1 MPPRRRSPTQGSEL
15 KYRTLPGTQ
24 LEVSEVCLGTMTW
37 GEQNDEAEGH
47 AQLDYAIAQG
57 INFIDTA
64 EMYPVPPNATTQ
76 GRTET
81 ILGSW
86 LGRRG
91 RDGLVIASK
100 VAGPGRRDWIRSG
113 RTDLT
118 RGVIAEAV
126 ETSLARLQIDCIDLY
141 QIHWPQRNVPNF
153 GATEFDPAKEKG
165 GPAIRE
171 QVEGMAA
178 LIQAGKIR
186 YYGLSNESAWGV
198 CEFRR
203 AARELGVPGP
213 VTIQNSYSLV
223 SRNVDND
230 LAETLFREQMSLL
243 AYSPLAAG
251 MLTGKYLD
259 GTQPANARFTL
270 FDGLGVRFRKP
281 IVREAVEAYVA
292 LAKKR
297 GLSPVQLA
305 LGYVKSRWFL
315 GASII
320 GATSMAQLEEDI
332 AAAQFELDAE
342 TLAEIKSIQLRYP
355 NPAG

>member
-1 MPPRRRSPTQGSEL
+1 M

-24 LEVSEVCLGTMTW
+24 LKVSEVCLGTMTW
-37 GEQNDEAEGH
+37 GEQNSEAEAH

-57 INFIDTA
+57 INFMDTA

-81 ILGSW
+81 FLGNW
-86 LGRRG
+86 LARRP
-91 RDGLVIASK
+91 RNGLVIATK

-113 RTDLT
+113 RTELT
-118 RGVIAEAV
+118 RDVIAEAV
-126 ETSLARLQIDCIDLY
+126 DTSLSRLQIETIDLY

-153 GATEFDPAKEKG
+153 GATEFDPAKERS
-165 GPAIRE
+165 GPSIRE

-178 LIQAGKIR
+178 MIEAGKIR
-186 YYGLSNESAWGV
+186 HYGLSNETAWGV

-203 AARELGVPGP
+203 VARELGVPAP

-230 LAETLFREQMSLL
+230 LAEVLFREEMSLL
-243 AYSPLAAG
+243 AYSPLAGG
-251 MLTGKYLD
+251 MLSGKYL
-259 GTQPANARFTL
+259 GGAQPPGSRFTL
-270 FDGLGVRFRKP
+270 FDTLGVRFRKP
-281 IVREAVEAYVA
+281 MVPEAIEAYVT

-315 GASII
+315 GAPII
-320 GATSMAQLEEDI
+320 GATTMPQLEEDI

-342 TLAEIKSIQLRYP
+342 ALADIAAVQARYP

>member
-1 MPPRRRSPTQGSEL
+1 M
-15 KYRTLPGTQ
+15 KYRTLPGTE
-24 LEVSEVCLGTMTW
+24 LNVSEVCLGTMTW
-37 GEQNDEAEGH
+37 GEQNSEDEAH
-47 AQLDYAIAQG
+47 AQLDYAVAHG

-81 ILGSW
+81 FLGNW
-86 LGRRG
+86 LARRS

-100 VAGPGRRDWIRSG
+100 VAGPGRRDWIRNG
-113 RTDLT
+113 RTDLS
-118 RGVIAEAV
+118 REVIAEAV
-126 ETSLARLQIDCIDLY
+126 DTSLARLKIEYIDLY
-141 QIHWPQRNVPNF
+141 QIHWPQRNVPMF
-153 GATEFDPAKEKG
+153 GATAFDPAKEKG
-165 GPAIRE
+165 GPPIRE
-171 QVEGMAA
+171 QVEGMAR
-178 LIQAGKIR
+178 LIEVGKIR
-186 YYGLSNESAWGV
+186 YYGLSNETAWGV

-230 LAETLFREQMSLL
+230 LAEVLFREGMSLL
-243 AYSPLAAG
+243 AYSPLG
-251 MLTGKYLD
+251 GGILTGKYLN
-259 GTQPANARFTL
+259 GAKLPMARFTL

-281 IVREAVEAYVA
+281 IVPEAVAAYVE
-292 LAKKR
+292 LAR
-297 GLSPVQLA
+297 RRSISPVQLA
-305 LGYVKSRWFL
+305 LGYVRSRWFL

-320 GATSMAQLEEDI
+320 GATTMAQLQEDI

-342 TLAEIKSIQLRYP
+342 TLSEIAKVQERYP

>member
-1 MPPRRRSPTQGSEL
+1 M

-24 LEVSEVCLGTMTW
+24 LKVSEVCLGTMTW
-37 GEQNDEAEGH
+37 GEQNSEAEAH

-76 GRTET
+76 GRTE
-81 ILGSW
+81 IFLGNW
-86 LGRRG
+86 LARRP
-91 RDGLVIASK
+91 RDGLVIATK
-100 VAGPGRRDWIRSG
+100 VAGPGRRDWIRNG

-118 RGVIAEAV
+118 RDVIAEAV
-126 ETSLARLQIDCIDLY
+126 DTSLARLQIDTIDLY

-153 GATEFDPAKEKG
+153 GATEFDPAKEKA
-165 GPAIRE
+165 GPSIRE

-178 LIQAGKIR
+178 MIQAGKIR
-186 YYGLSNESAWGV
+186 HYGLSNETAWGV

-203 AARELGVPGP
+203 AARELGVPAP

-230 LAETLFREQMSLL
+230 LAEVLFREEMSLL
-243 AYSPLAAG
+243 AYSPLAGG
-251 MLTGKYLD
+251 MLSGKYL
-259 GTQPANARFTL
+259 GGVQPPGSRFTL
-270 FDGLGVRFRKP
+270 FDTLGVRFRKP
-281 IVREAVEAYVA
+281 MVREAVETYVT

-315 GASII
+315 GAPII
-320 GATSMAQLEEDI
+320 GATTMPQLEEDI

-342 TLAEIKSIQLRYP
+342 ALADIAAVQARYP

>member
-1 MPPRRRSPTQGSEL
+1 
-15 KYRTLPGTQ
+15 
-24 LEVSEVCLGTMTW
+24 
-37 GEQNDEAEGH
+37 
-47 AQLDYAIAQG
+47 
-57 INFIDTA
+57 
-64 EMYPVPPNATTQ
+64 
-76 GRTET
+76 
-81 ILGSW
+81 
-86 LGRRG
+86 
-91 RDGLVIASK
+91 
-100 VAGPGRRDWIRSG
+100 
-113 RTDLT
+113 
-118 RGVIAEAV
+118 
-126 ETSLARLQIDCIDLY
+126 LQIDCIDLY

-153 GATEFDPAKEKG
+153 GATEFDPEKEKA

-178 LIQAGKIR
+178 MIEAGKIR

-203 AARELGVPGP
+203 AARELGMPGP

-251 MLTGKYLD
+251 MLSGKYLE
-259 GTQPANARFTL
+259 GAQPANARFTL
-270 FDGLGVRFRKP
+270 FEGMGIRFRKP
-281 IVREAVEAYVA
+281 IVREAVEAHVA

-305 LGYVKSRWFL
+305 LGYVRSRWFL

-332 AAAQFELDAE
+332 AAAQFELDAQ
-342 TLAEIKSIQLRYP
+342 TLAEIKAIQLRYP